1 MAIRI
6 VTDSV
11 SDLPPALASAN
22 DITVVPCYVIIGN
35 ETYKDGVEI
44 TADRFYSRL
53 GSLSRL
59 PTTSQPT
66 IGDFQEVYQRMLDQG
81 HQIVSVHVSSKLSG
95 TVNSA
100 TQAKAALGDS
110 SQIEIVDSQLASAP
124 MALAVLSAAQWA
136 REMPD
141 YREVARRVRQSLVRN
156 HGFVLVDTLEYLQR
170 GGRIGKAQAFVGGM
184 LKVKPILTIRD
195 GEVHPV
201 ERPRSMERAKSRIIE
216 IARELAPVRQVNV
229 SYSTDR
235 VQALALRAELA
246 ELVDPEHLIE
256 SRFGPTLGT
265 YLGPNAL
272 GVAVTQGS
280 PDER

>member
-11 SDLPPALASAN
+11 ADLPPALASAN
-22 DITVVPCYVIIGN
+22 DITVIPAYVIIGD
-35 ETYKDGVEI
+35 ETFRDGLDI
-44 TADRFYSRL
+44 SADRFYERL
-53 GSLSRL
+53 GNLPRL

-66 IGDFQEVYQRMLDQG
+66 MADFQEVYGRLLDEG

-100 TQAKAALGDS
+100 TQAKAALGES
-110 SQIEIVDSQLASAP
+110 SQIEIVDSQTASAP
-124 MALAVLSAAQWA
+124 QGLVALNAAQWA
-136 REMPD
+136 REMND
-141 YREVARRVRQSLVRN
+141 FHELALRIRQSLSRYRSY
-156 HGFVLVDTLEYLQR
+156 VLVDTLEYLQK

-184 LKVKPILTIRD
+184 LKVKPILTVQD

-201 ERPRSMERAKSRIIE
+201 ERPRSRERGRARIVELI
-216 IARELAPVRQVNV
+216 RDLAPVRQINI

-235 VQALALRAELA
+235 VQALAVRAELA
-246 ELVDPEHLIE
+246 EMVDPEHLYE
-256 SRFGPTLGT
+256 SRFGPVLGT

-272 GVAVTQGS
+272 GVSVAQGS
-280 PDER
+280 VD

>member
-136 REMPD
+136 REMSD

-156 HGFVLVDTLEYLQR
+156 HGFVLVDTLEYLQK

>member
-11 SDLPPALASAN
+11 ADLAPALASAN
-22 DITVVPCYVIIGN
+22 DITVIPCYVIIGS
-35 ETYKDGVEI
+35 ETYKDGIEI
-44 TADRFYSRL
+44 TSDRFYSRL
-53 GSLSRL
+53 EGLSRL

-66 IGDFQEVYQRMLDQG
+66 IADFQDVYRRLLDQG
-81 HQIVSVHVSSKLSG
+81 HQIVSIHVSSKLSG

-110 SQIEIVDSQLASAP
+110 SPIEIVDSQLASAP
-124 MALAVLSAAQWA
+124 MALAVLTGAQLA
-136 REMPD
+136 RELAD

-156 HGFVLVDTLEYLQR
+156 HGFVLVDTLEYLQK
-170 GGRIGKAQAFVGGM
+170 GGRIGKAQAFLGGM

-201 ERPRSMERAKSRIIE
+201 ERPRSLERAKNRIIE

-256 SRFGPTLGT
+256 SRFGPVLGT

-280 PDER
+280 SDEG

>member
-53 GSLSRL
+53 ESLSRL

-136 REMPD
+136 REMSD

-156 HGFVLVDTLEYLQR
+156 HGFVLVDTLEYLQK